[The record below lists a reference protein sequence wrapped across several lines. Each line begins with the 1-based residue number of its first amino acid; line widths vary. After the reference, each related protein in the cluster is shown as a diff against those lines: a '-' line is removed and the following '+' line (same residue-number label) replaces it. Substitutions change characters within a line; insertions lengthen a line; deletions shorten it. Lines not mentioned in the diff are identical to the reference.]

1 LIEFFGYTGS
11 EQEERKKMQ
20 IDTPGR
26 KNSPADSGTKKTRP
40 GKEEAARKK
49 KGFLVPLW
57 LSLRPPWFS
66 SWVRD

>member
-11 EQEERKKMQ
+11 DRMERKKKMQ
-20 IDTPGR
+20 IATPGR
-26 KNSPADSGTKKTRP
+26 KNSPADSRTKKTRP

-49 KGFLVPLW
+49 KVSSSLSW
-57 LSLRPPWFS
+57 LSLRPPWL